1 MNQPS
6 IWIPQVLR
14 RSGRR
19 VRQFCR
25 HTSARVHPRPVL
37 IGGNQ
42 KSGTTVIGALLAKAT
57 GQRFSNDPLCRVAQL
72 DGHASVV
79 ADLFARR
86 QSIEEIVR
94 RYPAYFAAPVIKDPN
109 FSFLY
114 PELERRYPDSPRVF
128 IVRDPRQ
135 NLRSILNRL
144 HIDGHLHELG
154 PQQWRA
160 LEATPGW
167 RAILTGEGLGIAQ
180 GNHLARLA
188 QRWNLAVERY
198 WERRASILLVRY
210 EDFLADKHGCIAEL
224 AKALGLA
231 VVADIRGDQDRQ
243 FQPRGDRSVSM
254 AEFFGEEN
262 LAAIESICAPAM
274 ARFGYRTG
282 MAAAQKTLPPR

>member
-6 IWIPQVLR
+6 VWIPQLLR

-37 IGGNQ
+37 VGGNQ

-57 GQRFSNDPLCRVAQL
+57 GLSFSNDPLCRVAQL

-94 RYPAYFAAPVIKDPN
+94 RYPAYFSAPVIKDPN

-135 NLRSILNRL
+135 NIRSILNRL
-144 HIDGHLHELG
+144 HIDGRLRELG

-160 LEATPGW
+160 LDATPGW
-167 RAILTGEGLGIAQ
+167 RAILAGEGLGLDQ
-180 GNHLARLA
+180 GNYLARLA

-198 WERRASILLVRY
+198 WERRLSILPVRY
-210 EDFLADKHGCIAEL
+210 EDFLADKRGCIASL
-224 AKALGLA
+224 AEALGLA
-231 VVADIRGDQDRQ
+231 VVADIHDDQDRQ

-254 AEFFGEEN
+254 EAFFGEEN
-262 LAAIESICAPAM
+262 LAAIESICAAGM
-274 ARFGYRTG
+274 ARFGYR
-282 MAAAQKTLPPR
+282 ADSAPAKTLPPR